1 MNRRFSLACFAL
13 ILFSPALCL
22 AQGTPTPAPRKPL
35 SSSKWKEKLE
45 PGDIVFIRSRS
56 NNAPL
61 IAALSNE
68 NEKSDADN
76 VFTHCGI
83 IFKDSNK
90 VLRVYEG
97 EGRGAGKYLKVEDWQ
112 KKVSDGKVDGAP
124 KSKPLHNVYAMRWKG
139 EPSLAPGLDKILTR
153 AKQLHDKD
161 YDHGFS
167 WTETRAYCS
176 ELVWKAYAASDLR
189 LLEELPTMEKYVNG
203 APDYADKIKAKLEK
217 AKADGFRDTGYVP
230 KESAISPE
238 DIYKSARLTPI
249 TDEHP

>member
-13 ILFSPALCL
+13 ILLSPAWCL
-22 AQGTPTPAPRKPL
+22 AQGTPTPTSRKPL
-35 SSSKWKEKLE
+35 SPSKWKEKLE

-90 VLRVYEG
+90 ELRVYEG
-97 EGRGAGKYLKVEDWQ
+97 EGRGAGEYLTVEDWQ
-112 KKVSDGKVDGAP
+112 KKVSDGKVDGVP
-124 KSKPLHNVYAMRWKG
+124 KSQPLHNVYVMRWKG
-139 EPSLAPGLDKILTR
+139 EPVLAPGLDKILTI
-153 AKQLHDKD
+153 AKQLHDKY

-167 WTETRAYCS
+167 WTDTRAYCS
-176 ELVWKAYAASDLR
+176 ELIWKAYAASDLF
-189 LLEELPTMEKYVNG
+189 LLKELPTMEKYVKG
-203 APDYADKIKAKLEK
+203 APDHADKIKGMLEEAK
-217 AKADGFRDTGYVP
+217 AKGLRDNGYDP
-230 KESAISPE
+230 NESAISPE
-238 DIYKSARLTPI
+238 DIYKSPHLTPI
-249 TDEHP
+249 TD